1 MISLCPLCSP
11 WLTVFQMAKPTE
23 EQVQAGQAAY
33 TKSALAVYDI
43 LVLGISNR
51 YIWKCPSAQ
60 IKAHYNRHVSANH
73 LDVGVGTGYFLDRC
87 EFPSETPRV
96 ALMDLNPNT
105 LDFASK
111 RVSRYTPETY
121 IHNIFDP
128 ISTNIRRFD
137 SVGVNY
143 LLHCLPGSISEKAAV
158 FDNLK
163 ALMTRNAVI
172 FGSTILQGNAPRNWT
187 ARRLMRLYNKKR
199 IFSNT
204 ADDLE
209 SLEGALNQRFEDV
222 EVELIGCVALFS
234 ARRL

>member
-1 MISLCPLCSP
+1 
-11 WLTVFQMAKPTE
+11 MARPTE

-33 TKSALAVYDI
+33 TQSALAVYDI

-51 YIWKCPSAQ
+51 YVWKCPSAR
-60 IKAHYNRHVSANH
+60 IKAHYDRHISANH

-87 EFPSETPRV
+87 KFPPETPRV

-111 RVSRYTPETY
+111 RISRYIPEIYT
-121 IHNIFDP
+121 HNIFDS
-128 ISTNIRRFD
+128 ISTNIRQFD

-143 LLHCLPGSISEKAAV
+143 LLHCLPGSISEKAVV

-172 FGSTILQGNAPRNWT
+172 FGSTILQGMAPRNW
-187 ARRLMRLYNKKR
+187 AAKRLMRLYNKKR

-209 SLEGALNQRFEDV
+209 SLEEALNQRFDNV

-234 ARRL
+234 GRCL